1 MRYIDEKFK
10 EKSPEKTVETIRII
24 LKRIGLELEETWND
38 SGIENC
44 WSLRCNIKGT
54 TEPTANGKGITK
66 DFARASAYGEFIER
80 LQGGLFLS

>member
-1 MRYIDEKFK
+1 M
-10 EKSPEKTVETIRII
+10 ETIRNI
-24 LKRIGLELEETWND
+24 LKQIGLELEETWND

-66 DFARASAYGEFIER
+66 DFPLAHNVRNLLETGN
-80 LQGGLFLS
+80 GLFAAAEKGSRCGSGIFADVL